1 MLFVLIQQIVK
12 DLFVEKSNSLEIISR
27 SGLETDDLVN
37 ETVGLMRQGCDVL
50 LTLEFLF
57 HIC

>member
-12 DLFVEKSNSLEIISR
+12 DLFVEKGDSLEVISR